1 MGETRKLTA
10 ILVADAVGYSRLA
23 GADEDGACARFRGR
37 RSDVID
43 PAIAACHGRIVKRAG
58 DGRIIAFRSVAD
70 AVRCAIEIQNRLI
83 ERNAGAPE
91 AETAEL
97 REALRKA
104 MKVYRELMSPC
115 GRDPDGIDPQLTA
128 TLALMAALDTRLAG
142 IETTLAKITSE
153 MQGIVGQP

>member
-1 MGETRKLTA
+1 MSETRKLTA
-10 ILVADAVGYSRLA
+10 ILVADVVGYSRLA
-23 GADEDGACARFRGR
+23 GADEDGSCARLRSL
-37 RSDVID
+37 RSDLVD
-43 PAIAACHGRIVKRAG
+43 PAIAAHHGRIVKPAG
-58 DGRIIAFRSVAD
+58 DGRIVAFRSVTD

-83 ERNAGAPE
+83 ERNAGVPE
-91 AETAEL
+91 AETTEL

-104 MKVYRELMSPC
+104 MKVHRELLSPG
-115 GRDPDGIDPQLTA
+115 GRDPDGIDPCLTV